1 MAIKV
6 GGTDVITNARQLSN
20 IASVDS
26 TTVTA
31 LAAAGVGGG
40 GGSADF
46 VASGAIANGDVVI
59 LNSNGTVTVATP
71 ESFSL
76 SEGTA
81 VNFSTQFDGG
91 VGYDSTNNKIVV
103 AWADESNN
111 AYGSARVGTID
122 PSNNSVTF
130 GSTAVFESAGVKVK
144 HGSIAHDVANN
155 RIVIVYKDEGNSNY
169 GTAVVGTISSTSISF
184 GTPVVYS
191 SSNQSV
197 NNIVEYSPT
206 AEKVLVAYRDVG
218 DSNKGKA
225 LVGTVSN
232 TSISFGSAAEF
243 DGEVSNISL
252 AYITTADK
260 FCIYYKDS
268 QASSKHTDAVI
279 GTISGTSVSFGS
291 PNRIS
296 PDTAVSG
303 EIANYGRAVYD
314 TKNDKMIFTW
324 AETDNGGHAIV
335 GTVSGTSISVSGGG
349 TVFSS
354 DPIDSDIGVV
364 FDENV
369 GKVLIFYRE
378 TVGGTRVRKYIIGTV
393 SGTSIS
399 FNTEASFGPNTN
411 STSKYTTVYDSG
423 SKRVVIA
430 YDDSSNSEIGYVT
443 VFTVDGTANRTVS
456 NYIGVAAEAISNTAT
471 GSITINGGINEG
483 QSGLA
488 IGTTYYVSDVGVLQ
502 TTNNGRKIGKAISA
516 SKILVNSNMSGDE
529 MNAYLGGLV

>member
-1 MAIKV
+1 MLR
-6 GGTDVITNARQLSN
+6 VIGNDQNLPRQEH
-20 IASVDS
+20 A
-26 TTVTA
+26 
-31 LAAAGVGGG
+31 
-40 GGSADF
+40 
-46 VASGAIANGDVVI
+46 VASGAITNGAPVVV
-59 LNSNGTVTVATP
+59 NTDGTVGPSAGSV
-71 ESFSL
+71 SFL
-76 SEGTA
+76 EGTA
-81 VNFSTQFDGG
+81 VNFSSQFDGG

-122 PSNNSVTF
+122 PSDNSVTF

-169 GTAVVGTISSTSISF
+169 GTAVVGTISGTSISF

-243 DGEVSNISL
+243 DGEVNTLSL

-279 GTISGTSVSFGS
+279 ATISGTSVSFGS

-296 PDTAVSG
+296 PDTATSS
-303 EIANYGRAVYD
+303 EIPSNGRAVYD

-324 AETDNGGHAIV
+324 SETGDGGHAVV
-335 GTVSGTSISVSGGG
+335 GTVSGTSVSVGSE
-349 TVFSS
+349 VIFSS
-354 DPIDSDIGVV
+354 EPIDSEMGVV

-443 VFTVDGTANRTVS
+443 VFTVDGTAQNLTS
-456 NYIGVAAEAISNTAT
+456 ENYIGIARSGAASGAGAIIDTQGAIADNLSGLTP
-471 GSITINGGINEG
+471 G
-483 QSGLA
+483 QSYYVQTDGTL
-488 IGTTYYVSDVGVLQ
+488 GTTAASPSVFAGTAVSATKLIVKG
-502 TTNNGRKIGKAISA
+502 
-516 SKILVNSNMSGDE
+516 
-529 MNAYLGGLV
+529 